1 MGPAPTDP
9 DAPAPAPHDGGAAPG
24 AHDAGPGAPP
34 VATGRPVLTGLS
46 LDALRALF
54 ASLREPAFRATQV
67 FQAVWRE
74 GTTDL
79 AGLSTLPKALR
90 ARLSEAVEPTA
101 TTVVEAE
108 TSEDGTTKLLLGLAD
123 GARVETVMIPEGDR
137 RTVCVSTQVGCPIR
151 CVFCASGVRG
161 LLRNLSTAEIAE
173 QVLRVRQRL
182 GARPSNVVV
191 MGMGEPLLN
200 LKHLAAAIRL
210 WEDPAGMDFG
220 ARRITV
226 STAGTAAMVDR
237 LAEEDLGVHL
247 AVSLHGPDDATRRR
261 LIPTSPEGRVQD
273 LVDAAARFARKTG
286 RDVTVE
292 YVLIEGENDRPAH
305 ADVLARLLV
314 GRHIHVNLIPLNPV
328 AHRPELHAPSNAAA
342 HAFARRL
349 EDAGVPTRLRSRRGD
364 DIHAACGQLALE
376 RAVSGPA
383 APAAPAPRSSDA

>member
-1 MGPAPTDP
+1 MSGPQAHGAGPAAT
-9 DAPAPAPHDGGAAPG
+9 
-24 AHDAGPGAPP
+24 AGPS
-34 VATGRPVLTGLS
+34 GRPVLTGMS

-54 ASLREPAFRATQV
+54 LSLGEPAFRATQL

-79 AGLSTLPKALR
+79 AAVTTLGKALR
-90 ARLSEAVEPTA
+90 ARLAEAVAPES

-108 TSEDGTTKLLLGLAD
+108 TSADGTCKLLLGLAD

-182 GARPSNVVV
+182 GARPTNVVV

-200 LKHLAAAIRL
+200 LKALAAAIRL

-292 YVLIEGENDRPAH
+292 YVLIEGENDRPEH
-305 ADVLARLLV
+305 ADLLARLLV

-328 AHRPELHAPSNAAA
+328 AHRPELRAPSNAAA

-383 APAAPAPRSSDA
+383 APSPRPGDD